1 MVNSSQGSHPIG
13 ITPAER
19 DLLQALLRAEGVSV
33 RSNANDPADVISED
47 AVPVAE
53 VQVAEQP
60 QGQIAYPWN
69 PAEGEDFFNRLEP
82 SGLLTGLDGAEV
94 EGRSVDFYSK
104 LDQVWAR
111 DLQTTLARKFATVPQ
126 ALLAAIARQAQ
137 QVAQNGAS
145 LAEQLVDCVQS
156 ALPTW
161 AQEDL
166 QVFARPLA
174 YAMRGNESTAPTKD
188 WEQLSEAERAK
199 LMLSIA
205 RYAIHQVQGE

>member
-1 MVNSSQGSHPIG
+1 MREFSMVNSNPGSHPSG
-13 ITPAER
+13 AAER
-19 DLLQALLRAEGVSV
+19 DLLNALLRVEGVSV
-33 RSNANDPADVISED
+33 RWNANAPADALAED
-47 AVPVAE
+47 A

-60 QGQIAYPWN
+60 QGQIVYPWN

-82 SGLLTGLDGAEV
+82 DGLLSGLDGAEV
-94 EGRSVDFYSK
+94 EARSADFFTK

-137 QVAQNGAS
+137 QVAKNSSS

-161 AQEDL
+161 APEDL

-174 YAMRGNESTAPTKD
+174 YAMRGSESATPTKD